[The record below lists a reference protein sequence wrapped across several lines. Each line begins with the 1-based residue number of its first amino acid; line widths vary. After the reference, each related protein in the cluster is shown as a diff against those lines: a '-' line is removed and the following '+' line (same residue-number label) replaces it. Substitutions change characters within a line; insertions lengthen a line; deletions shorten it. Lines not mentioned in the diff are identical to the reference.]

1 MGRKILKAV
10 ILFMV
15 TVCFVL
21 SVPVYAQKKLL
32 SVTHPPNNYHTNS
45 DKIFFLG
52 TAPKDGQVTIDGKQ
66 IDRAANG
73 NFAPT
78 LPLKAGENNFRVRY
92 KDEEIQLK
100 IIKGTVESPR
110 ASAQPEEGGEPKFQG
125 GLSLPTSLC
134 VGSSTAGIASNSSSA
149 GATSSDPQAIYGAGQ
164 YLGCAVA
171 KATGV
176 FPGKPTSRQAP
187 AARPTAL
194 IEKELVPT
202 KIAALPS
209 ANANLEVA
217 EVVVENAVTRTGPNS
232 NYSRVTPL
240 PRGTKATVVGR
251 QNGDNNGKVVSFVR
265 LDYGGWVNGTDLQI
279 TNMATAPQSIVKTVQ
294 SQSRNGHTELRFPLE
309 AAVPIAIEQQEK
321 ALKLTLF
328 NTSTQAESLK
338 LTGDQLIQQ
347 VAVKTRQPS
356 QVEYTFNFK
365 SGQQWGYKYR
375 YEGNNLVLTLRHP
388 PRLNKSS
395 SQPLSGTKI
404 FIDPGHGGEDSGA
417 VGPNGYTEK
426 EATLFA
432 AKLLGNEL
440 VAKGAQVF
448 LSRESDKTVSLD
460 DRRAMV
466 DKIEPTISLSIHYN
480 SLPDGAD
487 PNKVKGFST
496 YWYHAQAQGL
506 ANFLHTYVVQYGSRP
521 RYGVTWDN
529 LALAR
534 PAAAPSV
541 LLELGFMSN
550 PEEFEWVS
558 NPEAQQQMSK
568 VLANGITQWMMT
580 VN

>member
-10 ILFMV
+10 ILFVV

-32 SVTHPPNNYHTNS
+32 SVTHPPNNHHTTS

-52 TAPKDGQVTIDGKQ
+52 TAPKEGQVTIDGKP

-78 LPLKAGENNFRVRY
+78 LPLKAGENNFRIRY

-100 IIKGTVESPR
+100 VTKDPVVKTNTP
-110 ASAQPEEGGEPKFQG
+110 AKTEEGGEPSAQG
-125 GLSLPTSLC
+125 GLALPTSLC
-134 VGSSTAGIASNSSSA
+134 AGSGVTADVGSASDT
-149 GATSSDPQAIYGAGQ
+149 GGEPQAIYGAGQ
-164 YLGCAVA
+164 YLSCAVA

-176 FPGKPTSRQAP
+176 AQAQPGTRQEAKPQ
-187 AARPTAL
+187 PTAL
-194 IEKELVPT
+194 IQKDLAPT
-202 KIAALPS
+202 KILALPS
-209 ANANLEVA
+209 TNANLEVA
-217 EVVVENAVTRTGPNS
+217 EVTVDNAVTRTGPNS

-240 PRGTKATVVGR
+240 PKGTKATVVSR
-251 QNGDNNGKVVSFVR
+251 QEGDNNGKTANFVR
-265 LDYGGWVNGTDLQI
+265 LDYGGWVNATDLKI
-279 TNMATAPQSIVKTVQ
+279 APAATAPQAIVKTVQ

-321 ALKLTLF
+321 SLKLTLF
-328 NTSTQAESLK
+328 NTSTQSESLK
-338 LTGDQLIQQ
+338 LSGDQLIQQ
-347 VAVKTRQPS
+347 VAVKTLQPS

-375 YEGNNLVLTLRHP
+375 YEGNNLVLALRHP
-388 PRLNKSS
+388 PRLNKGS

-404 FIDPGHGGEDSGA
+404 FIDAGHGGEDSGA
-417 VGPNGYTEK
+417 LGPNGYTEK

-440 VAKGAQVF
+440 VAKGAQVY
-448 LSRESDKTVSLD
+448 LSRETDKTISLD

-466 DKIEPTISLSIHYN
+466 DKIEPTISLSLHYN

-487 PNKVKGFST
+487 PTKVKGFST
-496 YWYHAQAQGL
+496 YWYHSQAQGL
-506 ANFLHTYVVQYGSRP
+506 ANFLHTYVVQYGNRP

-534 PAAAPSV
+534 PAAAPAV

-558 NPEAQQQMSK
+558 NPEAQQQMAK

-580 VN
+580 VS

>member
-10 ILFMV
+10 ILFVV

-32 SVTHPPNNYHTNS
+32 SVTHPPNDHRTTS

-52 TAPKDGQVTIDGKQ
+52 TAPQEGQVTIDGKP

-78 LPLKAGENNFRVRY
+78 LPLKAGENNFRIRY

-100 IIKGTVESPR
+100 VTKDPILATNTKSK
-110 ASAQPEEGGEPKFQG
+110 AEEGGGDPKGQS
-125 GLSLPTSLC
+125 GLISPTSLC
-134 VGSSTAGIASNSSSA
+134 AGSGVSSDASSASLVGSE
-149 GATSSDPQAIYGAGQ
+149 PQAIYGAGQ

-176 FPGKPTSRQAP
+176 APAQPTTRQAAKP
-187 AARPTAL
+187 QPTAL
-194 IEKELVPT
+194 IQKDLAPT
-202 KIAALPS
+202 KIAAIPS
-209 ANANLEVA
+209 TNANLEVA
-217 EVVVENAVTRTGPNS
+217 EVMVDKAVTRTGPNS

-240 PRGTKATVVGR
+240 PKGTKATVVSR
-251 QNGDNNGKVVSFVR
+251 QDGDNNGKIASFVR
-265 LDYGGWVNGTDLQI
+265 LDYGGWVNATDLKI
-279 TNMATAPQSIVKTVQ
+279 APSATAPQAIVKTVQ

-321 ALKLTLF
+321 SLKLTLF
-328 NTSTQAESLK
+328 NTSTPSESLK
-338 LTGDQLIQQ
+338 LSGEPLIQQ
-347 VAVKTRQPS
+347 VAVKTLPPS
-356 QVEYTFNFK
+356 QVEYTFKFK
-365 SGQQWGYKYR
+365 AGQQWGYKY
-375 YEGNNLVLTLRHP
+375 YYDGNNLVLTLRHP
-388 PRLNKSS
+388 PRLNKGSG
-395 SQPLSGTKI
+395 QPLSGTRI
-404 FIDPGHGGEDSGA
+404 FIDPGHGGEDPGA

-440 VAKGAQVF
+440 VAKGAQVY
-448 LSRESDKTVSLD
+448 LSRETDKTISLD

-466 DKIEPTISLSIHYN
+466 EKIEPTISLSLHYN
-480 SLPDGAD
+480 SLPDGTD
-487 PNKVKGFST
+487 PNKVKGFSS

-506 ANFLHTYVVQYGSRP
+506 ANFLHTYVVQYGNRP

-534 PAAAPSV
+534 PAAAPAV

-558 NPEAQQQMSK
+558 NPAAQQQMAK

>member
-10 ILFMV
+10 ILFVV

-32 SVTHPPNNYHTNS
+32 SVTHPPNNHHTTS

-52 TAPKDGQVTIDGKQ
+52 TAPKDGQVTIDGQ
-66 IDRAANG
+66 PIDRAANG

-78 LPLKAGENNFRVRY
+78 LPLKAGENNFQIRY

-100 IIKGTVESPR
+100 VTKDPVLASGTK
-110 ASAQPEEGGEPKFQG
+110 AKTEEGSDPKGHG
-125 GLSLPTSLC
+125 GLTLPTSLC
-134 VGSSTAGIASNSSSA
+134 AGSSTSGLTASPASLTDSE
-149 GATSSDPQAIYGAGQ
+149 PQAIYGAGQ

-171 KATGV
+171 KATGIA
-176 FPGKPTSRQAP
+176 PEQPSTRQEAKPQ
-187 AARPTAL
+187 PTAL
-194 IEKELVPT
+194 IQKELAPT

-217 EVVVENAVTRTGPNS
+217 EVIVDNAVTRTGPNS

-240 PRGTKATVVGR
+240 PKGTKATVVGR
-251 QNGDNNGKVVSFVR
+251 QDGDNNGKTANFVH
-265 LDYGGWVNGTDLQI
+265 LDYGGWVNATDLKT
-279 TNMATAPQSIVKTVQ
+279 TNVATAPQAIVKTVQ

-328 NTSTQAESLK
+328 NTTTRSENLK
-338 LTGDQLIQQ
+338 LPGDQLISQ
-347 VAVKTRQPS
+347 VAVQTRQPS

-375 YEGNNLVLTLRHP
+375 YEGNNLVLVLRHP
-388 PRLNKSS
+388 PRLNKNS
-395 SQPLSGTKI
+395 SQPLSGTRI

-417 VGPNGYTEK
+417 LGPNGYTEK

-448 LSRESDKTVSLD
+448 LSRESDKTISLD

-466 DKIEPTISLSIHYN
+466 DKIEPTISLSLHYN
-480 SLPDGAD
+480 SLPDGTD

-496 YWYHAQAQGL
+496 YWYHSQAQGL
-506 ANFLHTYVVQYGSRP
+506 ANFLHTYVVQYGNRP

>member
-10 ILFMV
+10 ILFVMA
-15 TVCFVL
+15 VCLVL
-21 SVPVYAQKKLL
+21 SIPVYAQKKLL
-32 SVTHPPNNYHTNS
+32 SVTHPPNNYRTTA

-52 TAPKDGQVTIDGKQ
+52 TAPTAGEVTINGQK

-78 LPLKAGENNFRVRY
+78 MTLKEGENVFQIRY
-92 KDEEIQLK
+92 QDEEIQRK
-100 IIKGTVESPR
+100 INKDPR
-110 ASAQPEEGGEPKFQG
+110 PSATAKPEEGGEP
-125 GLSLPTSLC
+125 T
-134 VGSSTAGIASNSSSA
+134 VTSNSNKTSVPCDDLSP
-149 GATSSDPQAIYGAGQ
+149 ATANNTSNSEPQAIYGAGQ
-164 YLGCAVA
+164 NLSCTLAKAIGVSTEQTAGRQVA
-171 KATGV
+171 K
-176 FPGKPTSRQAP
+176 
-187 AARPTAL
+187 ARPTAL
-194 IEKELVPT
+194 IKKDLAPT
-202 KIAALPS
+202 KVTALP
-209 ANANLEVA
+209 AGGAKMEVA
-217 EVVVENAVTRTGPNS
+217 EVTAEYAVTRTGPNS
-232 NYSRVTPL
+232 DYSRVTPL
-240 PRGTKATVVGR
+240 PKGTKATVVSR
-251 QNGDNNGKVVSFVR
+251 KDGDNNGKTATFVQ
-265 LDYGGWVNGTDLQI
+265 LDYGGWVLATDLKI
-279 TNMATAPQSIVKTVQ
+279 ASEPAPQAIIQTVQ
-294 SQSRNGHTELRFPLE
+294 NQNRNGHTELRFPLA

-321 ALKLTLF
+321 SLKLTLF
-328 NTSTQAESLK
+328 NTTTQTTALK
-338 LTGDQLIQQ
+338 LSGDPIVQQ
-347 VAVKTRQPS
+347 VGVKSLPPS

-365 SGQQWGYKYR
+365 AAQQWGYKYR

-388 PRLNKSS
+388 PRLNKGAA
-395 SQPLSGTKI
+395 QPLAGTKI
-404 FIDPGHGGEDSGA
+404 FIDPGHGGEDPGA
-417 VGPNGYTEK
+417 VGPNGYAEK

-448 LSRESDKTVSLD
+448 LSRETDKTISLD

-466 DKIEPTISLSIHYN
+466 EKIEPTISLSLHYN

-487 PNKVKGFST
+487 PNKVKGFSS

-541 LLELGFMSN
+541 LLELGFMSH
-550 PEEFEWVS
+550 PEEFGWVS
-558 NPEAQQQMSK
+558 DPVAQQQMSK
-568 VLANGITQWMMT
+568 VLANGITQWLMT